1 MIYKNLNNISYS
13 SSACVQSINS
23 INHYRFVFIW
33 LKLIEIQFNF
43 GRFSSL
49 LPRILGYETMQS
61 KLKTWLSSTDFS
73 AAAFAVVK
81 MCRSPSASCRDPL
94 LPPYLQVDIENSCS
108 RIHWSWPNG
117 IIMICAMIL
126 WNDNLSLIRH
136 LLSKILLTL
145 TR

>member
-1 MIYKNLNNISYS
+1 MGLQ
-13 SSACVQSINS
+13 CLRSINQFNQFNQS
-23 INHYRFVFIW
+23 LSFRIY

-94 LPPYLQVDIENSCS
+94 LPPCLKVDIENSCS
-108 RIHWSWPNG
+108 RIH
-117 IIMICAMIL
+117 
-126 WNDNLSLIRH
+126 
-136 LLSKILLTL
+136 
-145 TR
+145 